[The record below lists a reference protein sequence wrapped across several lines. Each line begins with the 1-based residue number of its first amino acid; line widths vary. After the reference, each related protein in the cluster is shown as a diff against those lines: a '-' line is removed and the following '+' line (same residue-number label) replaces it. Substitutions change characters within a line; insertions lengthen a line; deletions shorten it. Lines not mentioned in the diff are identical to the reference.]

1 MINGADALGKLYGKA
16 LQECGYTEQAAL
28 TSTVVLFCL

>member
-1 MINGADALGKLYGKA
+1 MTNRADAFGKLYGKA
-16 LQECGYTEQAAL
+16 LHEGSHTEQAAL